1 MAADNTVGRFLMDL
15 INQVPKISPEDF
27 ETMLN
32 SNINVSSSSN
42 FFQCTARNF
51 ENLSY
56 RHKFVCDQNNLM
68 FSYKHINR
76 KKPFLVSNLMF

>member
-32 SNINVSSSSN
+32 SNINVSSSSD
-42 FFQCTARNF
+42 FFSVLPAILKICHTDT
-51 ENLSY
+51 NLSVIKTILSFY
-56 RHKFVCDQNNLM
+56 TNKLIENTALSCQ
-68 FSYKHINR
+68 
-76 KKPFLVSNLMF
+76 

>member
-42 FFQCTARNF
+42 VFQCTARNLKICHTDT
-51 ENLSY
+51 NLSVIKTILGF
-56 RHKFVCDQNNLM
+56 HTNILIEN
-68 FSYKHINR
+68 SH
-76 KKPFLVSNLMF
+76 FLSVI

>member
-32 SNINVSSSSN
+32 SNINVSSSPD
-42 FFQCTARNF
+42 FFQCIASNF

-56 RHKFVCDQNNLM
+56 KHKFTCDQNNLI
-68 FSYKHINR
+68 FSYKR
-76 KKPFLVSNLMF
+76 